1 MSSSR
6 PKSKLADG
14 GLLNEAVSCSD
25 ALLCDIIDEESVM
38 AGGAALFIRAAMPV
52 GSMRRSRGDRSAKP
66 DAEGRLE
73 AIIATMAKVTELK
86 RRRFIALLCFL
97 VVDVIRCWLLILWE
111 VNESE
116 RPAPAIEACLRRQAR
131 GIQSCVKA
139 RANVVEERR

>member
-38 AGGAALFIRAAMPV
+38 AGGAALFRRAAMPV

-86 RRRFIALLCFL
+86 RRFIVFALFLLCFAMSRF
-97 VVDVIRCWLLILWE
+97 D
-111 VNESE
+111 
-116 RPAPAIEACLRRQAR
+116 
-131 GIQSCVKA
+131 
-139 RANVVEERR
+139 